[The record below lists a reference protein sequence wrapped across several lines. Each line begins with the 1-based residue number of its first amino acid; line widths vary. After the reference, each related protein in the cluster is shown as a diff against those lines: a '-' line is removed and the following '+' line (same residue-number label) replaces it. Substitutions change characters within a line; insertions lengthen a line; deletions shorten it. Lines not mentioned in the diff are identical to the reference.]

1 MIRPPP
7 RSPLFPSPPLSRSAR
22 AAPPGGP
29 PLQASGGDTSA
40 PSQVCLTGIAV
51 PFWNAVLDSE
61 NAIRPPP
68 FHAPAVASATM
79 SSDGAARRGMA
90 LLYKIK
96 PGARTAPRADGS
108 GEVAVTLPPQ
118 PGRKIPPGPPRRVGA
133 PCGPCQKTVRAP
145 CQSSA
150 RGAFLGSAMHTP
162 ILKTQIGRAHV

>member
-1 MIRPPP
+1 MCAEMCGVVFFFFQAEDGIRDVAVTGVQTCALPI
-7 RSPLFPSPPLSRSAR
+7 S
-22 AAPPGGP
+22 
-29 PLQASGGDTSA
+29 
-40 PSQVCLTGIAV
+40 GIAV

-118 PGRKIPPGPPRRVGA
+118 PGGKLAPRPPRRVGA
-133 PCGPCQKTVRAP
+133 RRGPCQKTVRAP

-150 RGAFLGSAMHTP
+150 RGAFLG
-162 ILKTQIGRAHV
+162 